1 MQGNSYFEVLA
12 RIAAAMEAQGGF
24 RDGLKGQR
32 FDLATDDGVRAAAA
46 AVARLLGAE
55 VVNA

>member
-32 FDLATDDGVRAAAA
+32 FDLATDDGVRAATA
-46 AVARLLGAE
+46 AVARLLGA
-55 VVNA
+55 